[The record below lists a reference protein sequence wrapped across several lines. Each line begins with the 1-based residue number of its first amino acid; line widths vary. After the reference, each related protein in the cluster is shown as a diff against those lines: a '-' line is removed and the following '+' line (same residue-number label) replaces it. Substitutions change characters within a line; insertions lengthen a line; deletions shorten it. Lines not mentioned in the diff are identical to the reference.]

1 MHILLG
7 KIGSARGWVWIDAKV
22 DGKPYVGGM
31 PPVTALANE
40 ADVKTAFFTV
50 YRFER
55 IFGSA
60 EAFYE
65 AYFEVAMREH
75 AEQEMLLSIG
85 DDGGMSADSDGHRD
99 KETSLDGVAY
109 DLSYFDS
116 IELIAPINMG
126 FAALAFKTLPADLA
140 SSGGES
146 KDALVIKEYVLKRLN
161 KTAVCAQKF
170 SRVVKAEAHILS
182 TLNSPF
188 IAKLFGKFQ
197 TADELVLVLERCT
210 GGDLWTVIYE
220 EESLRDDDGFLPMHV
235 VRFYAGSIALALEH
249 MHDRNI
255 AYRNLKPETVLLDR
269 NGYIRLT
276 GMGFAKRVPFIN
288 AQGTLSGQTFTFCGT
303 LEYLSPEMVLN
314 LGHDQG
320 VDKWALGVTIYE
332 MICGITPFE
341 VDMSTYTNVSFSAAA
356 TERSNA
362 MTTLEEAFLGDDEEP
377 QMARRSNSM
386 DSSMEASL
394 DTRLRAQKRLADEAT
409 ASTTAYADYKNSP
422 PPTPSG
428 ADTPERRRSYTSTA
442 SGGKSRG
449 GAGANDASHM
459 DNTSKLIA
467 TIAAVRNVPAV
478 LLPHDFT
485 HIKGGIEGTLLLTQ
499 LLMPD
504 PSERLGIRR
513 DYVNNIFEHEFFAD
527 YDWEHLLD
535 GRGHRCNDVQP
546 PYIPHA
552 QADIKMGRRGAEE
565 LPPLPKSEPFTGN
578 NAIFAD
584 F

>member
-1 MHILLG
+1 
-7 KIGSARGWVWIDAKV
+7 
-22 DGKPYVGGM
+22 
-31 PPVTALANE
+31 
-40 ADVKTAFFTV
+40 
-50 YRFER
+50 
-55 IFGSA
+55 
-60 EAFYE
+60 
-65 AYFEVAMREH
+65 
-75 AEQEMLLSIG
+75 
-85 DDGGMSADSDGHRD
+85 
-99 KETSLDGVAY
+99 
-109 DLSYFDS
+109 
-116 IELIAPINMG
+116 
-126 FAALAFKTLPADLA
+126 
-140 SSGGES
+140 
-146 KDALVIKEYVLKRLN
+146 
-161 KTAVCAQKF
+161 
-170 SRVVKAEAHILS
+170 
-182 TLNSPF
+182 
-188 IAKLFGKFQ
+188 
-197 TADELVLVLERCT
+197 VLVLERCT

-220 EESLRDDDGFLPMHV
+220 EESLRDDDGFLHMDV

-314 LGHDQG
+314 LGHNEG

-332 MICGITPFE
+332 MITGITPFE
-341 VDMSTYTNVSFSAAA
+341 IDVGPSTVGTRRNSREFPQSTAMGLSMMLREAASALADDQKPGEGEEGYITHLSSSE
-356 TERSNA
+356 TESVGSMQRQGSNYASEA
-362 MTTLEEAFLGDDEEP
+362 MVMGTPRTKGLAPSPHGG
-377 QMARRSNSM
+377 QVRRSLDNDPTGSR
-386 DSSMEASL
+386 DREKRGTQDKPPGTGGISSPE
-394 DTRLRAQKRLADEAT
+394 
-409 ASTTAYADYKNSP
+409 
-422 PPTPSG
+422 
-428 ADTPERRRSYTSTA
+428 PERRKSHISVSSA

-449 GAGANDASHM
+449 GSDTVPV

-467 TIAAVRNVPAV
+467 TIAGARNVASV
-478 LLPHDFT
+478 TLPHDFT
-485 HIKGGIEGTLLLTQ
+485 HIKGGIEVTLLLTQ